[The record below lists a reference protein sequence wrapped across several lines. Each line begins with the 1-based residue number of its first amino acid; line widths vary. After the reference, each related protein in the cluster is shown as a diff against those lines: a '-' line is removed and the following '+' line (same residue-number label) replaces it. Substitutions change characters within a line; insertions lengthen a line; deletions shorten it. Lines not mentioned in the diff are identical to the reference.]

1 MTSNRCRSTR
11 QCAWK
16 GWGGSGPRLPQGAHA
31 RLQAAAHSPA
41 AAGGGG
47 LRQGRGPVL
56 TVRSRPRR
64 PAGRRRPGLASGAA
78 RPGWGGLRADAAP
91 MSAAGALASLRVRRA
106 RGSCGSGSQPRRS
119 GPRSRGAGSPR
130 RCAAPCSAD
139 SERCGAVSPR
149 SHARAGPGKSCRQA
163 DGERRES
170 GESWNSP
177 VSQRKSAL
185 SAKQRLW

>member
-1 MTSNRCRSTR
+1 MTVGRRDLEPMPEHAAVRVEGLGRQRSASPAGR
-11 QCAWK
+11 
-16 GWGGSGPRLPQGAHA
+16 A
-31 RLQAAAHSPA
+31 RAPAAHSPA

-64 PAGRRRPGLASGAA
+64 PAGRRRPGLARGAA

-149 SHARAGPGKSCRQA
+149 SHARAGPGKSCRRA
-163 DGERRES
+163 DGERR
-170 GESWNSP
+170 W
-177 VSQRKSAL
+177 L
-185 SAKQRLW
+185 M